1 MSTASYNK
9 KEQAAHHYQDLDQQ
23 HAAGKEGVWLF
34 MATEIMMFG
43 GLFVGYF
50 MYRSLYPHAYMA
62 GGDSL
67 NWYLGALN
75 TIVLL
80 LSSFTMAQA
89 VTETMKG
96 NNRKALKLVVVTT
109 ACAAIFMVVKYFEYT
124 AKIDKG
130 MFPGFDMWN
139 ADSAIAY
146 ANEHLREGLEWK
158 LVNLAPGETLQAGQ
172 IDGSSLKLFFVLYFC
187 MTGLHGFHIMVGI
200 GLMFWLM
207 KRLNNN
213 EFGKQYYT
221 AVEGVGLY
229 WHIVDVIWIFL
240 FPLMYLI

>member
-9 KEQAAHHYQDLDQQ
+9 KEQAAHHFDSLDQQ
-23 HAAGKEGVWLF
+23 HDAGKEGVWIF

-50 MYRSLYPHAYMA
+50 MYRTLYPQTYMA

-75 TIVLL
+75 TLVLL
-80 LSSFTMAQA
+80 ISSFTMAQA
-89 VTETMKG
+89 VTETMQG
-96 NNRKALKLVVVTT
+96 NNKKALRLVTITT
-109 ACAAIFMVVKYFEYT
+109 VCALAFMVVKYFEYT
-124 AKIDKG
+124 AKIDHG
-130 MFPGFDMWN
+130 LFPGFNMWDP
-139 ADSAIAY
+139 ASAVEY
-146 ANEHLREGLEWK
+146 ANNHLRSDAGFS
-158 LVNLAPGETLQAGQ
+158 LVNLQPGQELAPGQV
-172 IDGSSLKLFFVLYFC
+172 DGKSLKLFFVLYFC
-187 MTGLHGFHIMVGI
+187 MTGLHGFHILVGV
-200 GLMFWLM
+200 GLMIWIM
-207 KRLNNN
+207 KRLKND
-213 EFGKQYYT
+213 EFGPKYYT

>member
-1 MSTASYNK
+1 MSTASYDK
-9 KEQAAHHYQDLDQQ
+9 KEQAAHHFKDLNQQ
-23 HAAGKEGVWLF
+23 HDAGKEGVWLF

-50 MYRSLYPHAYMA
+50 IYRFMFPDTYMA

-67 NWYLGALN
+67 NWYLGAFN
-75 TIVLL
+75 TLVLL

-96 NNRKALKLVVVTT
+96 NNQKAYKLIVVTT
-109 ACAAIFMVVKYFEYT
+109 LCAFAFMVVKYFEYT
-124 AKIDKG
+124 AKIDHG
-130 MFPGFDMWN
+130 LFPGFDMWN
-139 ADSAIAY
+139 AQSAIEY
-146 ANEHLREGLEWK
+146 ANNHLRSDAGFT
-158 LVNLAPGETLQAGQ
+158 LALPAAGETLGAGQ
-172 IDGSSLKLFFVLYFC
+172 VDGSSLKLFFVLYFC
-187 MTGLHGFHIMVGI
+187 MTGLHGLHITIGI

-207 KRLNNN
+207 KRLKNN
-213 EFGKQYYT
+213 EFGPKYYT

>member
-1 MSTASYNK
+1 MSTASYER
-9 KEQAAHHYQDLDQQ
+9 KEQAAHHFTDLDQQ
-23 HAAGKEGVWLF
+23 HNAGKEGVWIF

-50 MYRSLYPHAYMA
+50 MYRYLYPQTYMA

-67 NWYLGALN
+67 NWYLGAFN

-89 VTETMKG
+89 VTETMQG
-96 NNRKALKLVVVTT
+96 NNKKAFKLVVFTT
-109 ACAAIFMVVKYFEYT
+109 LCAAAFMVVKYFEYT
-124 AKIDKG
+124 AKIDNG
-130 MFPGFDMWN
+130 MFPGFNMWD
-139 ADSAIAY
+139 ADKAVAY
-146 ANEHLREGLEWK
+146 ANDHLRSGAGFS
-158 LVNLAPGETLQAGQ
+158 LANITGGETLQAGQ
-172 IDGSSLKLFFVLYFC
+172 VDGASLKLFFVLYFC
-187 MTGLHGFHIMVGI
+187 MTGLHGFHIMIGI

-207 KRLNNN
+207 KRLKND
-213 EFGKQYYT
+213 EFGPKYYT